1 MRTVTIR
8 SSDFLGFCAA
18 KDNPFFRKND
28 ISAER
33 KQAKKNAEYRFHAT
47 KKYKNGHYLSDCDI
61 QLNGKPSDILWWLEH
76 IFSAPVRVL
85 SASRVEVGSLT
96 LEYELTERK
105 PSSTQTIKDIFD
117 L

>member
-1 MRTVTIR
+1 MRSYTIR
-8 SSDFLGFCAA
+8 SKDFLGFCAS
-18 KDNPFFRKND
+18 KHNSFFRENNL
-28 ISAER
+28 SAER

-47 KKYKNGHYLSDCDI
+47 KKYRNRHYLSDCDI

-85 SASRVEVGSLT
+85 STSRVEVGSLT

-105 PSSTQTIKDIFD
+105 PSSTQTIKDLFD